1 MLILHNC
8 ASATGTPA
16 DLAAARLTPDTIWID
31 LCKGTAEEIAFV
43 ERVTGLHVPDVAELS
58 EIESSSRLYTDNGA
72 LYLSTPI
79 VSRSEGGDPMMT
91 ALGFVLTRDRLVTV
105 RFAELKAFATFQER
119 CGRIDA
125 VHRSAV
131 GAFTGIVEA
140 IVDRIADVL
149 ENIGAELDAVSRRVF
164 RDAPA
169 GATKGRRPAR
179 SDADLREVLRQIGRS
194 GDLASKIRD
203 SLLGIGRIGP
213 YVATIAKDW
222 LPHEVQPHLESLRH
236 DITSLSDYDAYLAN
250 KVQFLLDATLGLINI
265 EQNVII
271 KVLTIVSVVGVPP
284 TLVAGIYGMNFHN
297 MPELDWG
304 WGYAYGLGLIL
315 LTAVG
320 PLVWFKIR
328 GWF

>member
-1 MLILHNC
+1 MLLLHDC
-8 ASATGTPA
+8 ASPAGRPA
-16 DLAAARLTPDTIWID
+16 DLAAGGLPRDVVWID
-31 LCKGTAEEIAFV
+31 ICNGEPGEIAFV
-43 ERVTGLHVPDVAELS
+43 EKVTGLHVPDLAELS
-58 EIESSSRLYTDNGA
+58 EIESSSRLYTENGA
-72 LYLSTPI
+72 YYLSMPI
-79 VSRSEGGDPMMT
+79 VSRSDGGDPMST
-91 ALGFVLTRDRLVTV
+91 ALGFVLTRERLITV

-131 GAFTGIVEA
+131 GAFTGILEA

-149 ENIGAELDAVSRRVF
+149 EAIGVELDAVSRRVF
-164 RDAPA
+164 RDAPS
-169 GATKGRRPAR
+169 GAAKGKRAR
-179 SDADLREVLRQIGRS
+179 NDADLRELLRQIGRA

-222 LPHEVQPHLESLRH
+222 LPHEVQPHLETLRH
-236 DITSLSDYDAYLAN
+236 DIASLNDYDGYLAN

-284 TLVAGIYGMNFHN
+284 TLIAGIYGMNFHD
-297 MPELDWG
+297 MPELAWT
-304 WGYAYGLGLIL
+304 WGYPYGLGLIA
-315 LTAVG
+315 LTTVA
-320 PLVWFKIR
+320 PLIWFKIR